1 VLTAVHH
8 DVELRLVDDGFT
20 DVPYVYRHA
29 AKGGW
34 YERPFLEH
42 IRSLELRGVYVDVG
56 AHLGTHTLWFARL
69 CPSTHVHAIEPV
81 ARFAGV
87 LRANLA
93 ANGVDDKVTVH
104 EVGVAGSSGT
114 ATNFLSRHHQ
124 AGFDGPLETVS
135 GVDVTFPVQP
145 LDALVRGRVVVV
157 KIDVEGMEADV
168 IAGAHKLL
176 MKHRPV
182 VYAEAND
189 DTRAKATLDA
199 LAPLGYEPTGRVFN
213 HSPTYEYTVPRRR
226 RGR

>member
-1 VLTAVHH
+1 VLSVVHH
-8 DVELRLVDDGFT
+8 GVELRLVDDGFV
-20 DVPYVYRHA
+20 DQPYVYRHA

-42 IRSLELRGVYVDVG
+42 IRSLDLRGVYVDVG
-56 AHLGTHTLWFARL
+56 AHLGTHALWFARL

-81 ARFAGV
+81 ARFATV

-93 ANGVDDKVTVH
+93 ANGVERKVTVH
-104 EVGVAGSSGT
+104 EVGVSSTNGT

-124 AGFDGPLETVS
+124 AGFDGPLEIAS
-135 GVDVTFPVQP
+135 GVDETFPVEP

-168 IAGAHKLL
+168 VAGAHRLL
-176 MKHRPV
+176 SKYHPV
-182 VYAEAND
+182 VFAEAND
-189 DTRAKATLDA
+189 DTHAKATLEA

-213 HSPTYEYTVPRRR
+213 RSPTYEYTVPKRR